1 MTATKYSQQQ
11 GRLLS
16 DHIMAKTREVEVVPT
31 TTTSGDIQ
39 ISLGNRKIIKV
50 EKISEVG
57 ITVPIPE
64 MQVGLIID
72 EDLDN
77 EHRMG

>member
-1 MTATKYSQQQ
+1 
-11 GRLLS
+11 
-16 DHIMAKTREVEVVPT
+16 MAKTREVEVVPT

-50 EKISEVG
+50 EIISEVG
-57 ITVPIPE
+57 IMVPIPE

-77 EHRMG
+77 ECRMG